1 MSWIK
6 EESEKLLHFIK
17 TSTDKELNEA
27 LKKANFKIQMNL
39 QLTTIGSF
47 KEAQDL
53 IDALN
58 KLNDKRLA
66 CRITRR
72 IHNYYRKSF
81 YFLFLSRK
89 EITSAEYVKKVQNLF
104 VITSI
109 LGRVSK
115 NAEEANIPYLY
126 FAMVCR
132 LHQLKISSDR
142 YLQEEIKMLY

>member
-1 MSWIK
+1 MNPNWIK
-6 EESEKLLHFIK
+6 EESKKLLRFIE

-47 KEAQDL
+47 KEARDL

-81 YFLFLSRK
+81 SL
-89 EITSAEYVKKVQNLF
+89 IWTTPIIPDEYIKKVQNLF

-126 FAMVCR
+126 FAVVCR

-142 YLQEEIKMLY
+142 YLQTKIKMV